1 MILLARIVRT
11 VVAAVVLLIVA
22 GIVLH
27 LLHANGSNGIVSAV
41 YDAGAWLVSPFAN
54 VFSPKNADVALAVN
68 WGLAALVY
76 AIVGGLIAALL
87 ARAGVGRRGAWMRR
101 CRGVTTAES

>member
-1 MILLARIVRT
+1 MALLARLLRF

-27 LLHANGSNGIVSAV
+27 LLHANGGNGIVSAV
-41 YDAGAWLVSPFAN
+41 YDADTWLASPFAN
-54 VFSPKNADVALAVN
+54 VFSPKNPDVAIAVN

-76 AIVGGLIAALL
+76 AIVGWLLAALL
-87 ARAGVGRRGAWMRR
+87 LRAGVAGRGAWLRR
-101 CRGVTTAES
+101 RRGVTTA